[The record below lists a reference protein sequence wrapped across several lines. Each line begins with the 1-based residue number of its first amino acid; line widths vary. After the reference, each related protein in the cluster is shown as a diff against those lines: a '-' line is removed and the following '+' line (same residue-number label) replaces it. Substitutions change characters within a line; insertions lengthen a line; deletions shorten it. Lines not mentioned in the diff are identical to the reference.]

1 MRKQPIHKII
11 HIDMDAFYAAIEQR
25 DHPELQGKPVIVG
38 GQPDKRGVVATCSYE
53 ARQFGIHSAMPS
65 MTALKRCPHAIFLP
79 PRFDVYRAVSR
90 QIIQMFYSYTD
101 VIEPLALD
109 EAYLDVT
116 ENKLHQP
123 SATLIARQIKHQIQE
138 QTGLTASAGVSFNK
152 FLAKLASDFQK
163 PNGLT
168 VVTPQH
174 AAQFLDAT
182 PIRKFFGVGKVTEA
196 RLKALGIQT
205 GADLK
210 QVSEEQL
217 RTLFGERG
225 SMLYNYVRGEDHRP
239 VLPTRLR
246 KSIGK
251 ETTLE
256 TDSSDHEQIVRILQ
270 HLSKQVE
277 KRLLELGLRGKTIT
291 LKIKWSDF
299 QLITRSTTL
308 PVAIQD
314 AHTMMHH
321 LLVLLEQLK
330 SEQKLVRLLGVTLSN
345 LVPEDAMDAQQI
357 YTSRSLWDTDLGAL
371 S

>member
-1 MRKQPIHKII
+1 MREHIRKII

-25 DHPELQGKPVIVG
+25 DCPELRGKPVIVG

-65 MTALKRCPHAIFLP
+65 MTAFKRCPHAIFLP
-79 PRFDVYRAVSR
+79 PRFDVYRGVSR
-90 QIIQMFYSYTD
+90 QIIQIFQGYTD
-101 VIEPLALD
+101 LVEPLALD

-116 ENKLHQP
+116 ENRLRQT

-163 PNGLT
+163 PNGLM
-168 VVTPQH
+168 VVTPQQ
-174 AAQFLDAT
+174 ASRFLDAT
-182 PIRKFFGVGKVTEA
+182 PIGKFFGVGKVTEA
-196 RLKALGIQT
+196 RLKELGIQT

-217 RTLFGERG
+217 RSRFGERG
-225 SMLYNYVRGEDHRP
+225 SMLYNYVRGEDHRQ
-239 VLPTRLR
+239 VLPTRIR

-256 TDSSDHEQIVRILQ
+256 TDSADHEHIVRILQ
-270 HLSKQVE
+270 HLSTQVE

-291 LKIKWSDF
+291 LKLKWSDF
-299 QLITRSTTL
+299 QLITRSTTVPL
-308 PVAIQD
+308 AIQD
-314 AHTMMHH
+314 AHTMMHY
-321 LLVLLEQLK
+321 LLVLLTQLEG
-330 SEQKLVRLLGVTLSN
+330 EQKQVRLLGVSLSN
-345 LVPEDAMDAQQI
+345 LVPENGMSPQQI
-357 YTSRSLWDTDLGAL
+357 YTSRSLWDTDLEAL